1 MCYIAQRGTDTIM
14 STKVNRKETLDS
26 IQANVQD
33 KNMVKH
39 MLATE
44 AIMRVLAKKLGEDE
58 EEWGLTGLLHD
69 IDIELV
75 EGDMN
80 SHSKLGADIA
90 RELGGSEAMAHAILC
105 HNEAH
110 GIPRETKLDKAL
122 FCADP
127 LSELIT
133 AATLVRPDKLSGLT
147 TKSVMKRFREKRF
160 AAGVNRE
167 QLLSCQEIGLQLEEF
182 INLGIEAMKSIAS
195 ELKL

>member
-1 MCYIAQRGTDTIM
+1 M
-14 STKVNRKETLDS
+14 SIKVNRDEILDS
-26 IQANVQD
+26 IRVNVQD

-44 AIMRVLAKKLGEDE
+44 AIMRALAKKLGEDE

-69 IDIELV
+69 IDVELV
-75 EGDMN
+75 EGDFK

-90 RELGGSEAMAHAILC
+90 REFGANENMAHAILC

-110 GIPRETKLDKAL
+110 SIPRETTLDKAL

-127 LSELIT
+127 LSGLIT
-133 AATLVRPDKLSGLT
+133 AAALVRPDKLSGLT

-160 AAGVNRE
+160 AAGVSRE
-167 QLLSCQEIGLQLEEF
+167 QLLSCQEIGLELEEF
-182 INLGIEAMKSIAS
+182 VSSGIEAMKSITS
-195 ELKL
+195 ELEL

>member
-1 MCYIAQRGTDTIM
+1 MKSKLDREEI
-14 STKVNRKETLDS
+14 LDS
-26 IQANVQD
+26 IHDNVQD
-33 KNMVKH
+33 KNTTKH

-44 AIMRVLAKKLGEDE
+44 ATMRALARKLGEDE
-58 EEWGLTGLLHD
+58 EEWGITGLIHD
-69 IDIELV
+69 IDMELV
-75 EGDMN
+75 EGDMS

-90 RELGGSEAMAHAILC
+90 QELGASEDMAHAILC

-127 LSELIT
+127 LSGLIT
-133 AATLVRPDKLSGLT
+133 AAALIRPDKLSGLT

-167 QLLSCQEIGLQLEEF
+167 QVAQCQEIGLELEEF
-182 INLGIEAMKSIAS
+182 ISLGIEAMKGIAS
-195 ELKL
+195 ELEL

>member
-1 MCYIAQRGTDTIM
+1 MISRP
-14 STKVNRKETLDS
+14 NRDEILDS
-26 IQANVQD
+26 IHGNVQD
-33 KNMVKH
+33 KNMIRH

-44 AIMRVLAKKLGEDE
+44 AIMRALAKKLGEDE
-58 EEWGLTGLLHD
+58 DEWGITGLIHD

-75 EGDMN
+75 EGDMS

-90 RELGGSEAMAHAILC
+90 KELGASETMAHAILC

-127 LSELIT
+127 LSGLIT
-133 AATLVRPDKLSGLT
+133 AAALVRPDKLSGLT
-147 TKSVMKRFREKRF
+147 TKSVMKRFREKSF

-167 QLLSCQEIGLQLEEF
+167 QVAQCQEIGLELEEF
-182 INLGIEAMKSIAS
+182 VGLGIEAMTGIAS
-195 ELKL
+195 ELGL